1 MFPPTDQEV
10 EIVLKASRISQ
21 RERKRRVDL
30 VRKYNLKQRAPRE
43 NQSFIQDE
51 LTQLDGQIE
60 SLDKDVCSDTNFQ
73 RVEKCKRSSHSYC
86 NILLR
91 VSIKKNHL
99 TYLLTLLKVHEPLS
113 HYSLLPNTGKEL
125 MKIDGLDFPASIN
138 DPTHKKLSEA
148 RLINDGKYFHFG
160 IENALKGE
168 SVGLIHRDADL
179 LQFVDVYLQN
189 PGLLPKNL
197 RHRIEAFDTKSQID
211 RAKAILKGELHAR
224 HIDTVTA
231 VPHYNVDIHID
242 EAKLNE
248 DKNAVTITPI
258 LGRIHSIQPT
268 RTHEE
273 GFIIDPMH
281 TGIEGAFSRRFEG
294 FILVPE
300 EGKLSSTKIDEADR
314 RIKFFHV
321 CEPSGDSSMGGR

>member
-10 EIVLKASRISQ
+10 EIVLKASRNKFHKEKENAGVLHDIWVRI
-21 RERKRRVDL
+21 REIVDL

-60 SLDKDVCSDTNFQ
+60 SLDKDFCSDTNFQ
-73 RVEKCKRSSHSYC
+73 
-86 NILLR
+86 I
-91 VSIKKNHL
+91 
-99 TYLLTLLKVHEPLS
+99 HEPLP

-138 DPTHKKLSEA
+138 DPTHKKLSKA

-197 RHRIEAFDTKSQID
+197 RDRIEAFDTKSQID

-231 VPHYNVDIHID
+231 VPHYNVNIHID

-268 RTHEE
+268 ATHEE
-273 GFIIDPMH
+273 G
-281 TGIEGAFSRRFEG
+281 
-294 FILVPE
+294 
-300 EGKLSSTKIDEADR
+300 TKIILDTSVFVIGFYVGKGKPDYICPHCPIVPIEFR
-314 RIKFFHV
+314 
-321 CEPSGDSSMGGR
+321 